1 MHEVELKFLNIDV
14 KNIKEK
20 LKEINAKIIYDETI
34 ESFPFLAD
42 GFDWRDSNKKF
53 LRIRKIN
60 DNNII
65 MTYKSPAKKSNMT
78 SKEEIEIKVDNYDNA
93 ILLLEKLWFKKWK
106 KFTKHRTHYEFWN
119 IHFELDTVN
128 NIPTYLEIETQSE
141 NAMLDICNKLK
152 LDISLGRKGTIVEL
166 LPENFIK

>member
-1 MHEVELKFLNIDV
+1 MNEIELKFLNIDV
-14 KNIKEK
+14 ENTKEK
-20 LKEINAKIIYDETI
+20 LTELNAKIVYDEII

-60 DNNII
+60 DDNII
-65 MTYKSPAKKSNMT
+65 MTYKSPARKSNMT
-78 SKEEIEIKVDNYDNA
+78 SKEEIEIKVDNYKNA
-93 ILLLEKLWFKKWK
+93 ISILEHLGFKKWK
-106 KFTKHRTHYEFWN
+106 KLTKHRIHYELWD

-141 NAMLDICNKLK
+141 NAMLDICNKLE
-152 LDISLGRKGTIVEL
+152 LNISLGKKWTIAEI
-166 LPENFIK
+166 LPEKFNK

>member
-1 MHEVELKFLNIDV
+1 MKFLNIDV
-14 KNIKEK
+14 QSIREK
-20 LKEINAKIIYDETI
+20 LKEINAKIVYDETL

-42 GFDWRDSNKKF
+42 GFHWRDSNKKF

-65 MTYKSPAKKSNMT
+65 MTYKSPARKSKMT

-93 ILLLEKLWFKKWK
+93 ILFLERLGFEKWTKL
-106 KFTKHRTHYEFWN
+106 TKHRIHYEYWN
-119 IHFELDTVN
+119 IHFELDTLN

-141 NAMLDICNKLK
+141 DTMFDICNKLN
-152 LDISLGRKGTIVEL
+152 LDISLGKKGTILEI
-166 LPENFIK
+166 LPEKFNK